1 MIGRIL
7 NAVMMYAVSLFIVGV
22 GGYVFGLNTVYGN
35 YSVAVIGLLSMLIA
49 GQIVKVSRKEL
60 QDLLTKPSENETMK
74 LKGRDHD

>member
-7 NAVMMYAVSLFIVGV
+7 NALMMYTVSLFIVGV

-35 YSVAVIGLLSMLIA
+35 YRVAVIGLLSMLIA

-60 QDLLTKPSENETMK
+60 QDLLTKPSGNEIMK